1 VKQRIITAF
10 AILAILIPP
19 IIYGGIPLRILIF
32 TLCAIASYETV
43 SLRSEEPD
51 WLLTILTFFSIVIMY
66 NVNDNYYLPM
76 LSLFIIGLFFISIV
90 SNILDIDSLS
100 YVFLISIIITIACKG
115 FIAIYDMGIFY
126 IFYIGFACYITDS
139 MAYFTGVKYGK
150 HKMIP
155 RISPNK
161 TWEGAFGG
169 YVSGF
174 AVSLV
179 FGLIF
184 LKIPYYLT
192 IFLSLTIPIVSQ
204 LGDLAFS
211 SIKRHFDKK
220 DFGSV
225 FPGHGGVLD
234 RLDSLLFTIIY
245 SYAIFYMF
253 NLLV

>member
-1 VKQRIITAF
+1 
-10 AILAILIPP
+10 
-19 IIYGGIPLRILIF
+19 
-32 TLCAIASYETV
+32 
-43 SLRSEEPD
+43 
-51 WLLTILTFFSIVIMY
+51 
-66 NVNDNYYLPM
+66 
-76 LSLFIIGLFFISIV
+76 
-90 SNILDIDSLS
+90 
-100 YVFLISIIITIACKG
+100 
-115 FIAIYDMGIFY
+115 
-126 IFYIGFACYITDS
+126 